1 MGRIKD
7 AVSARL
13 KNWQSGGWDGR
24 HRELWHPDHPL
35 NRSGWFGSSGYGN
48 REEIEND
55 FEGYV
60 AGALKSSGPVFAC
73 VVARQHV
80 FSEAVAKFRSKSDMK
95 LYGTAELSLLEAPWP
110 GGNTANLLSKMEH
123 DVSMSGNSW
132 WTITDDAGRYGRAAK
147 GKPGERLAHLRPDWV
162 DMVIGTRRSG
172 GGPKD
177 IDATF
182 LGIRYKPGN
191 ESTSGEVFLKAD
203 EVAHYAPIPDPVAR
217 FRGMSWL
224 TPVLRDIE
232 ADKSAVKHK
241 AAFFDNAAVPNMA
254 VTFDKETNEE
264 DFNEFVSSFD
274 GAHKGAWQAY
284 KTLFL
289 MGGADV
295 TPLSHDFKS
304 MDFSAVIG
312 KGESRIAS
320 CAGVPASWVGFSEGM
335 QGSSLNT
342 GNFAAN
348 RRRFA
353 DGTIRPLWRE
363 AFASLAVLLD
373 VPKGSELWWDESGIA
388 FLREDQRDRAEI
400 MRIDMG
406 AINTG
411 ILAGYEPDAVT
422 DAVHTNDLRKL
433 IGKHT
438 GLVSV
443 QMQPP
448 VDPDNELEEANIL
461 GIHAKTLQGLVAAGF
476 TEESSVEAIQSNDLG
491 KLERATVPDSW
502 TPSGIPIPI
511 MDPGNNPGHHQPAA
525 GAPPPQAPQ
534 PPAQGGRAPNAP
546 ANPKKPT
553 PGKKPPKEGASN
565 G

>member
-1 MGRIKD
+1 MGRIK
-7 AVSARL
+7 AALRGAR
-13 KNWQSGGWDGR
+13 KAFQSGGWDGNN
-24 HRELWHPDHPL
+24 LSIWHPDHPL
-35 NRSGWFGSSGYGN
+35 NRAMGWGGSSYTN

-60 AGALKSSGPVFAC
+60 LGAYKSDGPVFA
-73 VVARQHV
+73 VIQARQFV
-80 FSEAVAKFRSKSDMK
+80 FSEIVFKFRNKTDGK
-95 LYGTAELSLLEAPWP
+95 LWGDDRLNLLETPWP
-110 GGNTANLLSKMEH
+110 GGTTGELLARMEQ
-123 DVSMSGNSW
+123 DASLAGNSW
-132 WTITDDAGRYGRAAK
+132 WTRTDDAGRYGNAAK

-162 DMVIGTRRSG
+162 TMVVGTKREG
-172 GGPKD
+172 GTPRD
-177 IDATF
+177 IDATL
-182 LGIRYKPGN
+182 LGIKYKPGGKK
-191 ESTSGEVFLKAD
+191 SGVQGDEQEIFLTMD
-203 EVAHYAPIPDPVAR
+203 EVVHYSPNPDPLAR

-232 ADKSAVKHK
+232 ADKAAIKHK
-241 AAFFDNAAVPNMA
+241 GAFFDNAAVPNIA
-254 VTFDKETNEE
+254 VTFDKETNPD
-264 DFNEFVSSFD
+264 DFDEFVENFNGS
-274 GAHKGAWQAY
+274 HQGAWQAY

-295 TPLSHDFKS
+295 TPLSHDFRS

-320 CAGVPASWVGFSEGM
+320 AAGVPPSWVGFSEGM
-335 QGSSLNT
+335 QGSALNT
-342 GNFAAN
+342 GNMAAN

-353 DGTIRPLWRE
+353 DGTIRTLWRI
-363 AFASLAVLLD
+363 AAASLAVLVD
-373 VPKGSELWWDESGIA
+373 VPSDSQLWFDETGVA

-422 DAVHTNDLRKL
+422 DAVFTNDLRKL

-448 VDPDNELEEANIL
+448 VDPDNELEEANIFS
-461 GIHAKTLQGLVAAGF
+461 IHAKTLQALTSAGF
-476 TEESSVEAIQSNDLG
+476 TEESAVAAIESNDLS
-491 KLERATVPDSW
+491 KLKKAPVEDQW
-502 TPSGIPIPI
+502 TPSGIPIPPAQ
-511 MDPGNNPGHHQPAA
+511 PGGAAPPGGAKPPAPGAKPPAA
-525 GAPPPQAPQ
+525 K
-534 PPAQGGRAPNAP
+534 PPASG
-546 ANPKKPT
+546 T
-553 PGKKPPKEGASN
+553 TPPKGASN

>member
-1 MGRIKD
+1 MGRIK
-7 AVSARL
+7 AALRGAR
-13 KNWQSGGWDGR
+13 KAFSSGGWDGNN
-24 HRELWHPDHPL
+24 LSIWHPDHPL
-35 NRSGWFGSSGYGN
+35 NRAAAFGGSSYSN

-60 AGALKSSGPVFAC
+60 AGAFKSSGPVFAC
-73 VVARQHV
+73 ITARQFV
-80 FSEAVAKFRSKSDMK
+80 FSEAVFKFRNKSDGK
-95 LYGTAELSLLEAPWP
+95 LFGGTQLSILENPWP
-110 GGNTANLLSKMEH
+110 GGTAGNLLSKMEQ
-123 DVSMSGNSW
+123 DASLAGNSW
-132 WTITDDAGRYGRAAK
+132 WTLTDDAGNYGNAAK
-147 GKPGERLAHLRPDWV
+147 GHASTRLAHLRPDWV
-162 DMVIGTRRSG
+162 TMVIGTKRKG
-172 GGPKD
+172 GSVRD
-177 IDATF
+177 IDATL
-182 LGIRYKPGN
+182 LGIRYKPGGRKGVT
-191 ESTSGEVFLKAD
+191 EGEDEVFLTME
-203 EVAHYAPIPDPVAR
+203 EVAHYSPVPDPTAH

-241 AAFFDNAAVPNMA
+241 GAFFDNAAVPNIA
-254 VTFDKETNEE
+254 VTFDKETNED
-264 DFNEFVSSFD
+264 DFNEFVENFNGDHRGS
-274 GAHKGAWQAY
+274 WQAY

-295 TPLSHDFKS
+295 HPLSHDFRS

-320 CAGVPASWVGFSEGM
+320 CAGVPPSWVGFSEGM
-335 QGSSLNT
+335 QGSALNT
-342 GNFAAN
+342 GNMAAN

-363 AFASLAVLLD
+363 AVASLAVLVD
-373 VPKGSELWWDESGIA
+373 IPQGAELWWDESGVA

-400 MRIDMG
+400 MRIDMS

-422 DAVHTNDLRKL
+422 DAVYANDIRKL

-448 VDPDNELEEANIL
+448 VDPNNKVEEANIFETN
-461 GIHAKTLQGLVAAGF
+461 AKTLQGLVAAGF
-476 TEESSVEAIQSNDLG
+476 TEESAVAAIEANDLG
-491 KLERATVPDSW
+491 KLVKDPNADQWS
-502 TPSGIPIPI
+502 PSGIPIPPVG
-511 MDPGNNPGHHQPAA
+511 PGSPMPNKPG
-525 GAPPPQAPQ
+525 GAK
-534 PPAQGGRAPNAP
+534 PPAQGA
-546 ANPKKPT
+546 
-553 PGKKPPKEGASN
+553 KPPASGTTPPKGASN